1 MFSRL
6 IYIYIHTYITSLAKT
21 AQNLTI
27 YFFLS
32 IFITCPLQEIS
43 TEVAVGNLQDLRLA
57 VKSLVLAACSS
68 ALAECGFTVDD
79 SEFRVKKTSRT
90 AQPRGGG
97 NSNVITSYTMS
108 FVKQRSKLK
117 YCQRICRFIALIDFQ
132 LQSHLHKI
140 TRNQIVQFEGD
151 VRRHYKYVPDE
162 LHQLNGCD
170 NNDVDNA
177 LENDMSSDDP
187 KVRIIIMYSVKS
199 FITITL

>member
-1 MFSRL
+1 M
-6 IYIYIHTYITSLAKT
+6 
-21 AQNLTI
+21 
-27 YFFLS
+27 
-32 IFITCPLQEIS
+32 QEIS
-43 TEVAVGNLQDLRLA
+43 TEAAIGHLQDLRLA

-97 NSNVITSYTMS
+97 SSNVITSYTMT

-117 YCQRICRFIALIDFQ
+117 CCQRICRFIALVDFQ

-140 TRNQIVQFEGD
+140 TRNQIVHFEAD
-151 VRRHYKYVPDE
+151 VRRHYKCVPDE
-162 LHQLNGCD
+162 LHQLNGHD
-170 NNDVDNA
+170 NNDIDNA

-187 KVRIIIMYSVKS
+187 KVRIIIMYLVDRNNNIIIFDFCVKKILYLYTYS
-199 FITITL
+199 RCVVAVVRIGGVFDKKWYRVR